1 MAKDGLSTDE
11 KSSGTFDGLRASN
24 VHMLSDETTVV
35 ASSDGGSDRDLVAQ
49 AVAGSRAAFAT
60 LVKRHQQRVHSL
72 LERLCG
78 CPETARDLAQETFLS
93 AFNHLHTFEQRSE
106 FFTWL
111 YRIACNHA
119 ASANRRRRP
128 QALPVAVASPIAAGT
143 SVSARMEQAELKQR
157 LGLALNQ
164 LDEGQRQAV
173 VLCDMQ
179 GATYEEIA
187 ETLDIPVGTVRS
199 RLHRGRMRLRQL
211 VHNL

>member
-1 MAKDGLSTDE
+1 
-11 KSSGTFDGLRASN
+11 
-24 VHMLSDETTVV
+24 MLSDETTIT
-35 ASSDGGSDRDLVAQ
+35 ASSHGGNTIDHDLVNQ
-49 AVAGSRAAFAT
+49 AVAGSQAAFVT
-60 LVKRHQQRVHSL
+60 LVKRHQQRIHSL

-93 AFNHLHTFEQRSE
+93 AFRHLHTFEQRSE

-128 QALPVAVASPIAAGT
+128 HALPVAVASPIAAGT

-157 LGLALNQ
+157 LALALDQ

-199 RLHRGRMRLRQL
+199 RLHRGRMQLRQL
-211 VHNL
+211 VKNL